1 MTYYNEL
8 LYELQQQAAH
18 KKRLEAKVKELYAR
32 QRALCAWLRS
42 ALAAAEQQQA
52 EEQAK
57 LDDAILNASL

>member
-18 KKRLEAKVKELYAR
+18 KKTSGSQSEGAIRPAAGPCAR
-32 QRALCAWLRS
+32 LRS

>member
-32 QRALCAWLRS
+32 QRS